1 MSQPTAHQTMINNYN
16 PHWFVDS
23 IASHHVNDDLNNL
36 ALYQGYE
43 GTDHIISGDGSVLPI
58 SHLVLHDNHNI
69 QTTEISLASHL
80 SYPPDQLRLNETN
93 KHLSTL
99 RDNP

>member
-1 MSQPTAHQTMINNYN
+1 MVVS
-16 PHWFVDS
+16 
-23 IASHHVNDDLNNL
+23 
-36 ALYQGYE
+36 
-43 GTDHIISGDGSVLPI
+43 LPI
-58 SHLVLHDNHNI
+58 SLRGDDNHNI

-99 RDNP
+99 RYNL

>member
-1 MSQPTAHQTMINNYN
+1 MVVS
-16 PHWFVDS
+16 
-23 IASHHVNDDLNNL
+23 
-36 ALYQGYE
+36 
-43 GTDHIISGDGSVLPI
+43 LPI
-58 SHLVLHDNHNI
+58 SLRGDDNHNI